1 MTNKD
6 EWRKT
11 TLGEAAVLSAKTV
24 SPSESGDVPYV
35 GLEHIAPG
43 ALRLSGNGA
52 ASDVASAKTR
62 FQKGDILFGKLRPY
76 FRKAAIAPFDGIC
89 STDIWVVK
97 PAEGVDARY
106 LFYTMAN
113 QDFVDTATRESVGT
127 RMPRAKWE
135 YVSRYEF
142 PLPPVA
148 VQRRVSAALG
158 ALDDKIEANARMSET
173 LDAMS
178 SALFR
183 AWFVDFVPV
192 RAKMSGE
199 WRRGETLPGMPAEFW
214 DMFPDAMRE
223 TALGEAP
230 AGWRVTTL
238 GDIADAVGGGT
249 PSTREPAYWEGGT
262 HRFATPKDLAKLSTP
277 ALMDT
282 ERRITDAGLAK
293 ISSGLLPVG
302 SVLLSS
308 RAPIGYLAINEVP
321 VAVNQ
326 GFIAMKPKPGV
337 SNMFLLRAVES
348 LKAEIESRGNGTTFP
363 EISKRNFRPI
373 PTTLPAPSAVSAFD
387 IQSRALYDRIVA
399 NERESRALAAIRDTL
414 LPKLLSGEVKL
425 ADV

>member
-1 MTNKD
+1 M
-6 EWRKT
+6 
-11 TLGEAAVLSAKTV
+11 SAKTV

-106 LFYTMAN
+106 LFYAMAN

-199 WRRGETLPGMPAEFW
+199 WRRGETLPGLPSEFW
-214 DMFPDAMRE
+214 DMFPDSMRE
-223 TALGEAP
+223 TALGETPVGWEVGEVGDFFDLTMGQSPPGDTYNENGDGLPFFQGRADFDFRYPNNRRYCVAP
-230 AGWRVTTL
+230 KR
-238 GDIADAVGGGT
+238 
-249 PSTREPAYWEGGT
+249 
-262 HRFATPKDLAKLSTP
+262 LAK
-277 ALMDT
+277 ADDT
-282 ERRITDAGLAK
+282 LVSVRAPVGTINMAWERCCIGRGLAALRHK
-293 ISSGLLPVG
+293 SG
-302 SVLLSS
+302 SASFTYY
-308 RAPIGYLAINEVP
+308 A
-321 VAVNQ
+321 
-326 GFIAMKPKPGV
+326 
-337 SNMFLLRAVES
+337 
-348 LKAEIESRGNGTTFP
+348 LKAMQGEIEMYEDNGTVFGS
-363 EISKRNFRPI
+363 IGKQQFAAL
-373 PTTLPAPSAVSAFD
+373 PTLEPPGAAIAAFD
-387 IQSRALYDRIVA
+387 KCAAQYDSRIRTNTA
-399 NERESRALAAIRDTL
+399 ESRALAAIRDTL
-414 LPKLLSGEVKL
+414 LPKLLSGEVS
-425 ADV
+425 V